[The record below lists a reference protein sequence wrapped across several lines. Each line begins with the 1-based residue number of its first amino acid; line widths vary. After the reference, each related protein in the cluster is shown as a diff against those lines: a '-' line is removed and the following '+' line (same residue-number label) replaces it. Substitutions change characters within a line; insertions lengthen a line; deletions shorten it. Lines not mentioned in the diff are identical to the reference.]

1 MKDECLELLTK
12 IDKCIKDE
20 DFQLILIMKFLRSF
34 APYLKAFTIEDEKD
48 ERNSK

>member
-1 MKDECLELLTK
+1 MKDECLELLAK
-12 IDKCIKDE
+12 IDKCMKDE

-34 APYLKAFTIEDEKD
+34 APYLKSFTVESEEN